1 MRITKVFGPP
11 GTGKTT
17 WLIKTLE
24 AEIKAGVEISRIGYL
39 THTRAASE
47 VVAQRSGGTE
57 KEHKW
62 FRTIHSACCRKFE
75 LSKESIV
82 DPLDHKNFFKAT
94 GLRIISE
101 RDDDATE
108 FGGWY
113 APDNYGPVLRAYDYA
128 RATGKTM
135 EEVVREFPSHASL
148 EPGRYR
154 YFLKKWEEFKEKHA
168 LFDFADML
176 TRYLHSEIGPLPCDV
191 VFLDEAQDLS
201 WLQWQVFNKMIA
213 DAKRVYVAGDDDQAI
228 YGFMGGSEF
237 GFLDLKADREIVLKK
252 SYRVPAAIGERATS
266 VIRRVSRRMEKNVEW
281 RGKGGMI
288 QHVSLNVMNLPWRQW
303 LDDGKSVLV
312 LTRHRRGAASVS
324 KDLKSI
330 FLPHSLGKHALH
342 VSAEARAMRD
352 FCIVR
357 DGGRIDW
364 RNAVKMLKRAGCEPD
379 EAQAAGLADKD
390 AKVGREVS
398 KKLAWD
404 DPDWPLL
411 FAELTKKDMERV
423 RQIEQIMTREGL
435 DVIDHDPLVQVMTMH
450 AAKGREAD
458 IVVLLPDCNDIVL
471 KNANKP
477 TEIRLAYVALT
488 RAKEKVLVLSPR
500 SARWIKNLT
509 EA

>member
-1 MRITKVFGPP
+1 VKITKVYGPP

-17 WLIKTLE
+17 WLIKKLE
-24 AEIKAGVEISRIGYL
+24 AEIKSGVEISRIAFL

-47 VVAQRSGGTE
+47 VVAQRVGGS
-57 KEHKW
+57 KNEHRW

-82 DPLDHKNFFKAT
+82 DPIDHRNFMKLT

-113 APDNYGPVLRAYDYA
+113 APDNFGPVLRAYDYA
-128 RATGKTM
+128 RATGKSM
-135 EEVVREFPSHASL
+135 EEVVTDMPSHPSL
-148 EPGRYR
+148 ERERYE
-154 YFLKKWEEFKEKHA
+154 YFLIEWEKFKAEFA

-176 TRYLHSEIGPLPCDV
+176 TRYLHSEMGPLPVDD

-201 WLQWQVFNKMIA
+201 DLQWKVFFKMIG
-213 DAKRVYVAGDDDQAI
+213 DAKNVFVAGDDDQSI

-237 GFLDLKADREIVLKK
+237 GFLDLKADNEVVLRK
-252 SYRVPAAIGERATS
+252 SYRVPAAIGERATD
-266 VIRRVSRRMEKNVEW
+266 VIRRVARRMEKNVEW
-281 RGKGGMI
+281 RAKGGTI
-288 QHVSLNVMNLPWRQW
+288 DHVAMSVMNLPWRQW
-303 LDDGKSVLV
+303 IDDKKSVLV
-312 LTRHRRGAASVS
+312 LTRHRRGAANVS

-330 FLPHSLGKHALH
+330 FIPHSLGKHALH

-352 FCIVR
+352 FVLVR
-357 DGGRIDW
+357 DGTRIDW
-364 RNAVKMLKRAGCEPD
+364 RNMVKMLKKAGRETD
-379 EAQAAGLADKD
+379 EAQSAGLANKD
-390 AKVGREVS
+390 AKVGREVA
-398 KKLAWD
+398 KNFGWD
-404 DPDWPLL
+404 DPDWPFL
-411 FAELTKKDMERV
+411 FCEVTKKDMERV
-423 RQIEQIMTREGL
+423 RQIEEIMDREGL
-435 DVIDHDPLVQVMTMH
+435 SVIDHDPLIQVMTMH

-471 KNANKP
+471 QNADKP

-488 RAKEKVLVLSPR
+488 RAKEKVLVLSPH
-500 SARWIKNLT
+500 SDRWIKSLT